1 MVDIFNLA
9 NLVAVQVENV
19 QFLKILEVPDISM
32 KFLPSINTLRV
43 GIVWRWLMSLI

>member
-19 QFLKILEVPDISM
+19 QFLKILEVSDIFNEIFAKHQYS
-32 KFLPSINTLRV
+32 
-43 GIVWRWLMSLI
+43 